1 MMNFEERMEFGGKES
16 WVSNIEI
23 GIDRA
28 YGVGFYDLIKTSFYQ
43 CFWEQRHH
51 ILFSIFGKSYK
62 CIVFLCDG
70 LSAEVEQE
78 VWGKRRVENGN
89 KSNKQVGERH
99 RDGKIQKKNYG

>member
-62 CIVFLCDG
+62 CIVFFMWWPVSRSGTGSLGEKKSRKD
-70 LSAEVEQE
+70 
-78 VWGKRRVENGN
+78 KRISIEKYN
-89 KSNKQVGERH
+89 KF
-99 RDGKIQKKNYG
+99 KIFSI